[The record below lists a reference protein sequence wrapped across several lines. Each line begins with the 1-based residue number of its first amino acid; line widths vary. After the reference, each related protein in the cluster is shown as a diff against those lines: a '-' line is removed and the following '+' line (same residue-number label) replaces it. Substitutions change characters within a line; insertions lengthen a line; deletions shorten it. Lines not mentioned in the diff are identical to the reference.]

1 MEKKRNWFKTLQA
14 RSSISLL
21 IVAAVMIQISGAV
34 QFYFA
39 RDGIRKEVDE
49 RARMEMSMRS
59 LEIQQMVTNVEAAVD
74 NVDLMLSWV
83 VDNPQNIYP
92 MLEEFV
98 MNNPG
103 IRGCALAFEPNYYP
117 DKGKLFEPYVLRD
130 TAGHIVRMQ
139 IANDAHNYLEMD
151 WYRQGKASDT
161 GCWTEPYIDNDGAHS
176 MVCTYAFPIHNTKG
190 EQVAVFGVDLS
201 LDWLSDAF
209 ASEPEQ
215 HTYSFIV
222 SRTGR
227 FLACTEKDKIMQYTL
242 ADATRH
248 FNDTAIK
255 RVNNDMLAG
264 LSGSA
269 EARDN
274 NGELGYIYYAPV
286 GSGTGWSIAIIYS
299 DREIYRNL
307 RDIALKL
314 GILMIIGLA
323 LMVYIMWR
331 TVRGFRKLQNVNAE
345 KERIGSELRIASKI
359 QNGMLPKTFP
369 PYDDLDELSLY
380 GSLVS
385 AREVGGDL
393 YDFYPRDNMF
403 FFCIGD
409 VSGKGVPAS
418 LVMAVTRSLFRTV
431 SARVDDPG
439 QILTQINNAMSDMNE
454 TSMFVTLFIGAID
467 LHNGQLYYSNAGH
480 CAPILVGDEPQAIEM
495 DSNIP
500 VGVMSGW
507 QFTTQQV
514 QLKPE
519 QTLFLYTDGLN
530 EAENA
535 DHDQYGDDRILKVLK
550 ACNKTPRA
558 LVESIT
564 QDVQQFV
571 NGAEQSDD
579 LTLLALQLTKL
590 RETNETHSSR
600 SIILHND
607 VQEVD
612 QLTAF
617 VEGLAE
623 EHNLDPSLTLSLN
636 LAIEETVVNIMKYA
650 YPEGTVGKIELR
662 ADINGD
668 NISFT
673 VRDSGTPFD
682 PTQSPDPDITLDAE
696 HRAIGGLG
704 IMLTRNIMDTIEYHH
719 DDGSNIL
726 TLNKKIKAQ

>member
-1 MEKKRNWFKTLQA
+1 
-14 RSSISLL
+14 
-21 IVAAVMIQISGAV
+21 
-34 QFYFA
+34 
-39 RDGIRKEVDE
+39 
-49 RARMEMSMRS
+49 
-59 LEIQQMVTNVEAAVD
+59 
-74 NVDLMLSWV
+74 
-83 VDNPQNIYP
+83 
-92 MLEEFV
+92 
-98 MNNPG
+98 
-103 IRGCALAFEPNYYP
+103 
-117 DKGKLFEPYVLRD
+117 
-130 TAGHIVRMQ
+130 
-139 IANDAHNYLEMD
+139 
-151 WYRQGKASDT
+151 
-161 GCWTEPYIDNDGAHS
+161 
-176 MVCTYAFPIHNTKG
+176 
-190 EQVAVFGVDLS
+190 
-201 LDWLSDAF
+201 
-209 ASEPEQ
+209 
-215 HTYSFIV
+215 
-222 SRTGR
+222 
-227 FLACTEKDKIMQYTL
+227 
-242 ADATRH
+242 
-248 FNDTAIK
+248 
-255 RVNNDMLAG
+255 
-264 LSGSA
+264 
-269 EARDN
+269 
-274 NGELGYIYYAPV
+274 
-286 GSGTGWSIAIIYS
+286 
-299 DREIYRNL
+299 
-307 RDIALKL
+307 
-314 GILMIIGLA
+314 
-323 LMVYIMWR
+323 
-331 TVRGFRKLQNVNAE
+331 
-345 KERIGSELRIASKI
+345 
-359 QNGMLPKTFP
+359 
-369 PYDDLDELSLY
+369 
-380 GSLVS
+380 
-385 AREVGGDL
+385 
-393 YDFYPRDNMF
+393 
-403 FFCIGD
+403 
-409 VSGKGVPAS
+409 
-418 LVMAVTRSLFRTV
+418 
-431 SARVDDPG
+431 
-439 QILTQINNAMSDMNE
+439 MSDMNE

-467 LHNGQLYYSNAGH
+467 LRNGQLYYSNAGH
-480 CAPILVGDEPQAIEM
+480 CAPILVGDEPQAVEM

-623 EHNLDPSLTLSLN
+623 EHNLDPSLTMSLN

>member
-74 NVDLMLSWV
+74 NVDLMISWV

-151 WYRQGKASDT
+151 WYRQGKTSDT
-161 GCWTEPYIDNDGAHS
+161 GCWTEPYIDNDGTHS

-190 EQVAVFGVDLS
+190 ELVAVFGVDLS

-331 TVRGFRKLQNVNAE
+331 TVRGFRKLQSVNAE

-393 YDFYPRDNMF
+393 YDFYSRDNMF

-418 LVMAVTRSLFRTV
+418 LVMAVTRSLLRTV

-467 LHNGQLYYSNAGH
+467 LRNGQLYYSNAGH
-480 CAPILVGDEPQAIEM
+480 CAPILVGDEPQAVEM

-623 EHNLDPSLTLSLN
+623 EHNLDPSLTMSLN